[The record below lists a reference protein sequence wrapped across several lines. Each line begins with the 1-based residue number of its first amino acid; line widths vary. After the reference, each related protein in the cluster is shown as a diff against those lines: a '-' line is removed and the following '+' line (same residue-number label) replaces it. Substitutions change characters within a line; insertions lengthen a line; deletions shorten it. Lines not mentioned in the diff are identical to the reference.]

1 MTQEDG
7 QGERPAHADRNA
19 LQRFAT
25 VAGVAALGAVIFL
38 SAINASL
45 LDTGAGNAAE
55 FAGGA
60 LAGALTVVL
69 AVIALRVLI
78 RIGGLMPRSF
88 WLMLGAATIA
98 AAFLLENSPAE
109 LLRTILAPADWTLP
123 WRWPTGLDLVSV
135 VVLVLAAGFLAGAA
149 SLLVGG
155 GYKTLSPR
163 RRNVL
168 GATALLALLG
178 AALLIVGLLSDG
190 SDPYETDFSNF
201 AVDGDPGEPLPNPA
215 APGPY
220 TVHALSY
227 GAGDNPRRAEFGAG
241 RDIESRTVDASAILP
256 EWKGLKKRMRERF
269 WGFGLENAPL
279 NGLIWAPD
287 GDGPFPLVLIVHG
300 NHGMED
306 YSDAGYAYFGE
317 LLASRGYI
325 AVSVDENFIN
335 GSWSGDFRGREMPA
349 RAWFLLE
356 HLALWRDWNEE
367 AGHRFGGRVDL
378 DRISLIGHSRGGEAV
393 SIAYAY
399 NDLAHY
405 PDDAT
410 LAFDYGFSIRSLIAI
425 AQVDQ
430 RYHRRVRLENVSF
443 LALQGSYDS
452 DEPAFHGL
460 RQYNR
465 IENDGD
471 DYRFKAG
478 IYIHGANHGQFN
490 STWGRED
497 YGPPQAWLLNTAPII
512 PAEDQRQVAAAYI
525 SAFLDVTLKE
535 DFRYLSLFK
544 DPRSGKEWLP
554 DHPYVQQFTDSTFR
568 PLADFDD
575 DLDVLTGTAPDSV
588 ITAEGFSLWREEDLK
603 HRDGRSQGSNAVVLG
618 WSAADNPAYTI
629 TTPVGFWEGVDA
641 ARTTFSLAVTA
652 STESPPAADDE
663 KDQID
668 NSDSEEAPVPAPR
681 LTIEALLANG
691 RVVSVES
698 TDYAALAPPLQVQ
711 YLKHKEENDDRYN
724 DSWEPVLQALDIP
737 LTALAAGAAAE
748 DISAIRLRFGEMPS
762 AVVLLDEI
770 GIRESKPFPG
780 EE

>member
-1 MTQEDG
+1 MG
-7 QGERPAHADRNA
+7 I
-19 LQRFAT
+19 
-25 VAGVAALGAVIFL
+25 AALAAVIFL

-60 LAGALTVVL
+60 LAGAVAVAL
-69 AVIALRVLI
+69 AVIAVRLL
-78 RIGGLMPRSF
+78 GKLGALMPGRF
-88 WLMLGAATIA
+88 WALLGAAALA

-109 LLRTILAPADWTLP
+109 LLRIVFAPGDWRPPL
-123 WRWPTGLDLVSV
+123 RWPTGLDFLSILIFVT
-135 VVLVLAAGFLAGAA
+135 AAGFIAGAL
-149 SLLVGG
+149 SLLAGG
-155 GYKTLSPR
+155 GYAALSSR
-163 RRNVL
+163 CRAVL
-168 GATALLALLG
+168 GACALVTVAAAVALIG
-178 AALLIVGLLSDG
+178 GLLSDG
-190 SDPYETDFSNF
+190 SDPYESEFSSF
-201 AVDGDPGEPLPNPA
+201 ALAGYPGDALPDPT

-220 TVHALSY
+220 TVVTLSY
-227 GAGDNPRRAEFGAG
+227 GAGENLRRPAFGSG
-241 RDIESRTVDASAILP
+241 RDLESRTVDATSILP
-256 EWKGLKKRMRERF
+256 EWKGIKQRMRERF
-269 WGFGLENAPL
+269 WGFGLEDAPL
-279 NGLIWAPD
+279 NGLVWMPD

-306 YSDAGYAYFGE
+306 YSDAGYAYLGE

-356 HLALWRDWNEE
+356 HLSLWRDWNAEP
-367 AGHRFGGRVDL
+367 GHRFGGKVDL
-378 DRISLIGHSRGGEAV
+378 DRVSLIGHSRGGEAV
-393 SIAYAY
+393 SIAYAF

-410 LAFDYGFSIRSLIAI
+410 IAFDYGFNIRSLVAI

-430 RYHRRVRLENVSF
+430 RYHRRVHLENVSF

-465 IENDGD
+465 IHNDGG

-512 PAEDQRQVAAAYI
+512 PPEDQRQAAAAYI
-525 SAFLDVTLKE
+525 SAFLDTTLKE
-535 DFRYLSLFK
+535 DFRYLALFR
-544 DPRSGKEWLP
+544 DPRAGSDWLP

-575 DLDVLTGTAPDSV
+575 DLDVLTGTARGSA
-588 ITAEGFSLWREEDLK
+588 IAAEGFSLWREEQLR
-603 HRDGRSQGSNAVVLG
+603 HRDERLQGTSAVVLG
-618 WSAADNPAYTI
+618 WSTADNPAYTI
-629 TTPVGFWEGVDA
+629 TTPAGFWEDVDA
-641 ARTTFSLAVTA
+641 AGTTFTLAVTS
-652 STESPPAADDE
+652 STESPPAEDDEADDDGGE
-663 KDQID
+663 V
-668 NSDSEEAPVPAPR
+668 SPVPAPR
-681 LTIEALLANG
+681 LNLEALLSNG
-691 RVVSVES
+691 RVISADSADFAV
-698 TDYAALAPPLQVQ
+698 LAPPLEVQ
-711 YLKHKEENDDRYN
+711 YLKHKEENDERYN
-724 DSWEPVLQALDIP
+724 DSWEPVLQLLDVP
-737 LTALAAGAAAE
+737 LTALTGGSAAT
-748 DISAIRLRFGEMPS
+748 DITAIRLRFSEMPS
-762 AVVLLDEI
+762 AVVVVDEI
-770 GIRESKPFPG
+770 GVRESVPLPR